1 MGRAEA
7 RLLPGHDSFG
17 PRDGQKSDL
26 SALRQKVRLFDHL
39 VGGGDEC
46 LRDGEAERLGGVAIN
61 HQRNFGGL
69 LYGEVCR
76 LFAFEDS
83 IDVAG
88 CTSVLVDQIRPVGD
102 QAAAADEQA
111 ERVDCGQIE
120 VWPPARQ

>member
-1 MGRAEA
+1 MSWA
-7 RLLPGHDSFG
+7 
-17 PRDGQKSDL
+17 GQKHAFCPAMISSVHATGKNGVP
-26 SALRQKVRLFDHL
+26 SALKGQLFDHL

-88 CTSVLVDQIRPVGD
+88 CTSVLVDEIRPVGD

-111 ERVDCGQIE
+111 ERAHCG
-120 VWPPARQ
+120 